1 MVKDGIFLGN
11 RYEVIEKIGAGG
23 MADVYKGRDTMLNR
37 YVAIKVLK
45 KEFREDQTFVK
56 KFRSEAQAAA
66 GLLNPNIVN
75 VYDVGEDRGL
85 YYMVMELVE
94 GITLKEYIDR
104 KKRLSA
110 REVISIAIQM
120 CSGIEEAHKH
130 HIIHRDIKPQ
140 NIIISND
147 GKVKVTDFGI
157 ARMVT
162 STTTTTVAMGSVHYT
177 SPEQARGG
185 YSDEKSD
192 IYSIGITL
200 YEMVTGQVP
209 FNGDTT
215 VEVAMKHLQEEITPP
230 SELVPDIPYSLEQ
243 IILKCTQKNAE
254 RRYSDVDE
262 LIQDLKH
269 SLVDPDGDFVQIVP
283 VGNADTVIITED
295 ELDDIRSSYGDDDDD
310 SYGEEYDED
319 NEDDDEDDEDH
330 DSDEVN
336 PRMNKVIKI
345 MTIVVAVI
353 IILVLALVIG
363 RAAGLLRFGGT
374 GTQQEQESDQVKV
387 PDVVGMTLEDAKQEL
402 NDAGLGWK
410 IGKQEESAQYDK
422 GYVMGQDP
430 EDGEKVKKN
439 TQITLDVST
448 GKAEEQVEVPDVVG
462 QDEADAQKTL
472 EDAGFKVESTAVYSS
487 QPQGE
492 VVATT
497 PEAGTQAAKG
507 STVTI
512 QVSKGEEKISVPDVR
527 GTDENTAKNTLSG
540 AGLNVTVT
548 TDYSDSVAQGNVI
561 SQDPSAGTKVDAGT
575 NVNIVVSLG
584 SRPVSVPSVVGVSE
598 SNARQMIAS
607 AGLTVGTVTYREDSA
622 PAGQVISCDPGV
634 GSSVSRGSTVNLVV
648 SQGQSSSGG
657 DTDEPDDSDTGEG
670 Q

>member
-45 KEFREDQTFVK
+45 KEFREDATFVK

-269 SLVDPDGDFVQIVP
+269 SLVDPEGDFVQIVP

-295 ELDDIRSSYGDDDDD
+295 DLDDIRSSYGDDDEDD
-310 SYGEEYDED
+310 DYGEDDEDYDED
-319 NEDDDEDDEDH
+319 EDDH

-363 RAAGLLRFGGT
+363 RAAGLFRFGGS
-374 GTQQEQESDQVKV
+374 GTQQEEDSGQVEV
-387 PDVVGMTLEDAKQEL
+387 PDVVGMTLDDAKKEL

-439 TQITLDVST
+439 TQITLDVRT
-448 GKAEEQVEVPDVVG
+448 GKGEGQGEVPNVVG

-512 QVSKGEEKISVPDVR
+512 QVSKGEEKVSVPDVR

-561 SQDPSAGTKVDAGT
+561 SQDPSGGTKVDAGT

-598 SNARQMIAS
+598 SNARQLIAS
-607 AGLTVGTVTYREDSA
+607 AGLSVGTVTYREDSA

-634 GSSVSRGSTVNLVV
+634 GTSVSRGTTVNLVV

-657 DTDEPDDSDTGEG
+657 ETDEPDEPDTGEG

>member
-1 MVKDGIFLGN
+1 MVKDGIFVGN
-11 RYEVIEKIGAGG
+11 RYEVIEKIAAGG

-45 KEFREDQTFVK
+45 KEFREDATFVK

-269 SLVDPDGDFVQIVP
+269 SLVDPEGDFVQIVP

-295 ELDDIRSSYGDDDDD
+295 DLDDIRSSYGDDDEDD
-310 SYGEEYDED
+310 DYGEDDEDYDED
-319 NEDDDEDDEDH
+319 EDDH

-363 RAAGLLRFGGT
+363 RAAGLFRFGGS
-374 GTQQEQESDQVKV
+374 GTQQEEDSGQVEV
-387 PDVVGMTLEDAKQEL
+387 PDVVGMTLDDAKKEL

-448 GKAEEQVEVPDVVG
+448 GKAEEQVEVPNVVG

-512 QVSKGEEKISVPDVR
+512 QVSKGEEKVSVPDVR

-561 SQDPSAGTKVDAGT
+561 SQDPSGGTKVDAGT

-598 SNARQMIAS
+598 SNARQLIAS
-607 AGLTVGTVTYREDSA
+607 AGLSVGTVTYREDSA

-634 GSSVSRGSTVNLVV
+634 GTSVSRGTTVNLVV

-657 DTDEPDDSDTGEG
+657 ETDEPDEPDTGEG

>member
-45 KEFREDQTFVK
+45 KEFREDATFVK

-269 SLVDPDGDFVQIVP
+269 SLVDPEGDFVQIVP

-295 ELDDIRSSYGDDDDD
+295 DLDDIRSSYGDDDEDD
-310 SYGEEYDED
+310 DYGEDDEDYDED
-319 NEDDDEDDEDH
+319 EDDH

-363 RAAGLLRFGGT
+363 RAAGLFRFGGS
-374 GTQQEQESDQVKV
+374 GTQQEEDNGQVEV
-387 PDVVGMTLEDAKQEL
+387 PDVVGMTLDDAKKEL

-448 GKAEEQVEVPDVVG
+448 GKAEEQVEVPNVVG

-512 QVSKGEEKISVPDVR
+512 QVSKGEEKVSVPDVR

-561 SQDPSAGTKVDAGT
+561 SQDPSGGTKVDAGT

-598 SNARQMIAS
+598 SNARQLIAS
-607 AGLTVGTVTYREDSA
+607 AGLSVGTVTYREDSA

-634 GSSVSRGSTVNLVV
+634 GTSVSRGTTVNLVV

-657 DTDEPDDSDTGEG
+657 ETDEPDEPDTGEG

>member
-11 RYEVIEKIGAGG
+11 RYEVIEKIGSGG

-45 KEFREDQTFVK
+45 KEFREDETFVK

-269 SLVDPDGDFVQIVP
+269 SLVDPEGDFVQIVP

-295 ELDDIRSSYGDDDDD
+295 DLDDIRSSYGDDDEDD
-310 SYGEEYDED
+310 DYGEDDEDYDED
-319 NEDDDEDDEDH
+319 EDDH

-363 RAAGLLRFGGT
+363 RAAGLFRFGGS
-374 GTQQEQESDQVKV
+374 GTQQEEDSGQVEV
-387 PDVVGMTLEDAKQEL
+387 PDVVGMTLDDAKKEL

-410 IGKQEESAQYDK
+410 IGKQEESAQYEE

-448 GKAEEQVEVPDVVG
+448 GKAEEQVEVPNVVG

-512 QVSKGEEKISVPDVR
+512 QVSKGEEKVSVPDVR

-561 SQDPSAGTKVDAGT
+561 SQDPSGGTKVDAGT

-598 SNARQMIAS
+598 SNARQLIAS
-607 AGLTVGTVTYREDSA
+607 AGLSVGTVTYREDSA

-634 GSSVSRGSTVNLVV
+634 GTSVSRGTTVNLVV

-657 DTDEPDDSDTGEG
+657 ETDEPDEPDTGEG

>member
-1 MVKDGIFLGN
+1 
-11 RYEVIEKIGAGG
+11 
-23 MADVYKGRDTMLNR
+23 
-37 YVAIKVLK
+37 
-45 KEFREDQTFVK
+45 
-56 KFRSEAQAAA
+56 
-66 GLLNPNIVN
+66 
-75 VYDVGEDRGL
+75 
-85 YYMVMELVE
+85 
-94 GITLKEYIDR
+94 
-104 KKRLSA
+104 
-110 REVISIAIQM
+110 
-120 CSGIEEAHKH
+120 
-130 HIIHRDIKPQ
+130 
-140 NIIISND
+140 
-147 GKVKVTDFGI
+147 
-157 ARMVT
+157 
-162 STTTTTVAMGSVHYT
+162 
-177 SPEQARGG
+177 
-185 YSDEKSD
+185 
-192 IYSIGITL
+192 
-200 YEMVTGQVP
+200 
-209 FNGDTT
+209 
-215 VEVAMKHLQEEITPP
+215 MKHLQEEITPP

-269 SLVDPDGDFVQIVP
+269 SLVDPEGDFVQIVP

-295 ELDDIRSSYGDDDDD
+295 DLDDIRSSYGDDDEDD
-310 SYGEEYDED
+310 DYGEDDEDYDED
-319 NEDDDEDDEDH
+319 EDDH

-363 RAAGLLRFGGT
+363 RAAGLFRFGGS
-374 GTQQEQESDQVKV
+374 GTQQEEDSGQVEV
-387 PDVVGMTLEDAKQEL
+387 PDVVGMTLDDAKKEL

-448 GKAEEQVEVPDVVG
+448 GKAEEQVEVPNVVG

-512 QVSKGEEKISVPDVR
+512 QVSKGEEKVSVPDVR

-561 SQDPSAGTKVDAGT
+561 SQDPSGGTKVDAGT

-598 SNARQMIAS
+598 SNARQLIAS
-607 AGLTVGTVTYREDSA
+607 AGLSVGTVTYREDSA

-634 GSSVSRGSTVNLVV
+634 GTSVSRGTTVNLVV

-657 DTDEPDDSDTGEG
+657 ETDEPDEPDTGEG